1 MWFTRIS
8 FCYLLTCCQGGLK
21 TCFVLLSSLS
31 ISYSLLFQS
40 RLYKS
45 ANNNYGWL
53 KSRRVMSVSVLISSW
68 FELQWS
74 ILPSHQILLRTDEIW
89 PSYSIFLTFGWFS
102 GWLVG
107 WFGWLA
113 GSYHLDSFPYCSPYL
128 LNFHFK
134 FDQNWMKIADF
145 IAVRLV
151 IIIEFSQKSV
161 ETLKP
166 CKIQ

>member
-1 MWFTRIS
+1 MLFTRIS
-8 FCYLLTCCQGGLK
+8 FIYLLTCCQGGLK
-21 TCFVLLSSLS
+21 TCFVFLSSLS
-31 ISYSLLFQS
+31 ISYYLLFQS

-45 ANNNYGWL
+45 ANNNYGWV

-113 GSYHLDSFPYCSPYL
+113 GSYHLDSFRYCKSLSPKLPFQILSKSDENCRFYSRS
-128 LNFHFK
+128 FGHYHR
-134 FDQNWMKIADF
+134 
-145 IAVRLV
+145 V
-151 IIIEFSQKSV
+151 FSEKRWNV
-161 ETLKP
+161 ETL
-166 CKIQ
+166 